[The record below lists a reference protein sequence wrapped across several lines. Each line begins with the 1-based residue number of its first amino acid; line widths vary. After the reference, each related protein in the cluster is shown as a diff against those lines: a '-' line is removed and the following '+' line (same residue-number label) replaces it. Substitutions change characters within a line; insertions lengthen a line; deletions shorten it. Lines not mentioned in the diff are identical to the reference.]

1 MWQKCKRPSRRL
13 RDSWR
18 GFVCKTR
25 VYEGRV
31 FFAMKL
37 SPKVFNTFRRFQPF
51 SPIFHVH
58 RCLKKISM
66 FDALF
71 TFVEITSYCWYV
83 LAWKKTLL
91 GKGGKNV
98 GTLRSWIT
106 ELQTPGCRIPTA
118 TDFGPKCCAL
128 ECGFDGFDGFGAPR
142 WKDRNPWKIG
152 KSANHVVE
160 DFETSNTSEVVSA
173 QSSRDVVALR
183 SAVMRASRAGAHGR
197 NRSSGPPK
205 SPLQRDFPWFDEPK
219 EPSV

>member
-37 SPKVFNTFRRFQPF
+37 SPKVFNTFRRFRPF

-128 ECGFDGFDGFGAPR
+128 DLMDLGHRGEKTEILGKLANQQISCCGR
-142 WKDRNPWKIG
+142 LRNFKY
-152 KSANHVVE
+152 
-160 DFETSNTSEVVSA
+160 F
-173 QSSRDVVALR
+173 
-183 SAVMRASRAGAHGR
+183 
-197 NRSSGPPK
+197 
-205 SPLQRDFPWFDEPK
+205 
-219 EPSV
+219 